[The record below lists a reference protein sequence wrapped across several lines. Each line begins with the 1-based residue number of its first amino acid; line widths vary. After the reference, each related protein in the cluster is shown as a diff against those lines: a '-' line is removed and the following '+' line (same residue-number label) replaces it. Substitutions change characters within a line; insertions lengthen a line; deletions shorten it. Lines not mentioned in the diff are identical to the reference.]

1 MYENRVPDLKAETP
15 ENISRVQ
22 IYVKICKCNH
32 WLPFHSKTMAP
43 FNPHANIILDS
54 SFIIVEFLVR
64 IIRFRNCQNHQS
76 NRVYFQNSKSLNRI
90 CLNFICLNCVL
101 DIL

>member
-22 IYVKICKCNH
+22 IDVKICDCNH

-43 FNPHANIILDS
+43 FNPHAKFFIHYCRILS
-54 SFIIVEFLVR
+54 
-64 IIRFRNCQNHQS
+64 QN
-76 NRVYFQNSKSLNRI
+76 R
-90 CLNFICLNCVL
+90 
-101 DIL
+101 